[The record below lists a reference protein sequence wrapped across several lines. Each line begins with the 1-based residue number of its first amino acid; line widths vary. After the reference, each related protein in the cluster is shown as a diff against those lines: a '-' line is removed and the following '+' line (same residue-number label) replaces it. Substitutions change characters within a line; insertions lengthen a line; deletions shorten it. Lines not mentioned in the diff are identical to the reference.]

1 MKKTIRLLS
10 VLLLLAMTLT
20 FAACESNVTDSG
32 ATSDGG
38 NVSGNGTSSGDI
50 SGSEDDSDAKYKD
63 ENGNYRPLIGVLDE
77 YKGRTFTV
85 VVRSELYGTYQS
97 DDFTTK
103 TGGNGGIDY
112 GDTFYTQVA
121 ARNDMVEELYGVTLE
136 VAKIDNPRQAI
147 EEDAQTGAR
156 AYDAAVIH
164 VVEDAAPLA
173 QADLLANL
181 YGLSN
186 FDANAP
192 WWDASANE
200 AYSIGEKLYFTTGDI
215 TIMNKANTWCILF
228 NKQMITDYNL
238 EDPYKLFKE
247 GTWTFD
253 KLAEMASTVHNVT
266 DYVADMTNPDAV
278 YGMVTAYGD
287 ALEFYGGA
295 GMTLCDKD
303 AENNPSLAFG
313 ASEQSV
319 SLAETIL
326 TRLRDAN
333 WKVYA
338 QTAGVGM
345 QPAFELFW
353 SGRALFRP
361 SGFTAVTKCRSL
373 AKMAFGILPMPKMF
387 ETQEEY
393 YTTSHGTFAAC
404 VPKNCA
410 DPEFS
415 AYMLDAY
422 AAGAKNYITPAY
434 VEVNLL
440 GKSLRDD
447 ESEEILYYIYSHIL
461 YDVGRIYNFGQVS
474 AIMTN
479 LAKSSSVDVT
489 STLESV
495 RDSIELEILDLIDDY
510 KENET

>member
-1 MKKTIRLLS
+1 MKNMTRLLS
-10 VLLLLAMTLT
+10 VLLLFAMMMT
-20 FAACESNVTDSG
+20 FVACGDNGNNPDTGSV
-32 ATSDGG
+32 GG
-38 NVSGNGTSSGDI
+38 NTSGGSSQGGNTSGTE
-50 SGSEDDSDAKYKD
+50 EDLSKYLD
-63 ENGNYRPLIGVLDE
+63 ENGKYRPLMGVLDE

-85 VVRSELYGTYQS
+85 VVRSDYYGTYQS
-97 DDFTTK
+97 DDFTTE

-112 GDTFYTQVA
+112 GDTYYTQVA
-121 ARNDMVEELYGVTLE
+121 ARNDMVEQTYDVTLK

-147 EEDAQTGAR
+147 EEDAQVGGML
-156 AYDAAVIH
+156 YDAAVIH

-173 QADLLANL
+173 QADLLSNL
-181 YGLSN
+181 YTLAN
-186 FDANAP
+186 FDSSAP

-238 EDPYKLFKE
+238 ENPYKLFE
-247 GTWTFD
+247 DGNWTFD
-253 KLAEMASTVHNVT
+253 KLAEMASTVHNT
-266 DYVADMTNPDAV
+266 SDPVADMTNPDAV

-295 GMTLCDKD
+295 GLTLCTKD
-303 AENNPSLAFG
+303 AGNNPTLAFG
-313 ASEQSV
+313 ENEQSV
-319 SLAETIL
+319 SLAESIL

-333 WKVYA
+333 WKIYA
-338 QTAGVGM
+338 QTSGVGM

-373 AKMAFGILPMPKMF
+373 AKMAFGILPMPKM
-387 ETQEEY
+387 TEEQDGY

-461 YDVGRIYNFGQVS
+461 YDVGRIYNFGKVS
-474 AIMTN
+474 GIMYS
-479 LAKSSSVDVT
+479 LAQNSGTDVA
-489 STLESV
+489 STIESI
-495 RDSIELEILDLIDDY
+495 RDTINLEIDDLIADY
-510 KENET
+510 EENET

>member
-1 MKKTIRLLS
+1 
-10 VLLLLAMTLT
+10 
-20 FAACESNVTDSG
+20 
-32 ATSDGG
+32 
-38 NVSGNGTSSGDI
+38 
-50 SGSEDDSDAKYKD
+50 
-63 ENGNYRPLIGVLDE
+63 
-77 YKGRTFTV
+77 
-85 VVRSELYGTYQS
+85 
-97 DDFTTK
+97 
-103 TGGNGGIDY
+103 
-112 GDTFYTQVA
+112 
-121 ARNDMVEELYGVTLE
+121 
-136 VAKIDNPRQAI
+136 
-147 EEDAQTGAR
+147 
-156 AYDAAVIH
+156 
-164 VVEDAAPLA
+164 
-173 QADLLANL
+173 
-181 YGLSN
+181 
-186 FDANAP
+186 
-192 WWDASANE
+192 
-200 AYSIGEKLYFTTGDI
+200 
-215 TIMNKANTWCILF
+215 
-228 NKQMITDYNL
+228 MITDYNL
-238 EDPYKLFKE
+238 ENPYELFKK

-373 AKMAFGILPMPKMF
+373 AKMAFGILPMPKMS

>member
-1 MKKTIRLLS
+1 MKKHMTRLLS
-10 VLLLLAMTLT
+10 VLLLLAML
-20 FAACESNVTDSG
+20 AAFTACGGTDN
-32 ATSDGG
+32 TSDTG
-38 NVSGNGTSSGDI
+38 
-50 SGSEDDSDAKYKD
+50 SDAGTVSSDSSNAGTENPNDGYLNKD
-63 ENGNYRPLIGVLDE
+63 GQYVPKIGVLE
-77 YKGRTFTV
+77 QYKGRTFTV
-85 VVRSELYGTYQS
+85 AVRSEYHGTYQS
-97 DDFTTK
+97 DDFTTV

-121 ARNDMVEELYGVTLE
+121 ARNDMVEQTYGVTLE

-147 EEDAQTGAR
+147 EEDAQVGGQV
-156 AYDAAVIH
+156 YDAAVIH

-181 YGLSN
+181 YGLEN
-186 FDANAP
+186 FDETAP

-200 AYSIGEKLYFTTGDI
+200 AYSIGDKLYFTTGDI

-228 NKQMITDYNL
+228 NKQMVTDYNL
-238 EDPYKLFKE
+238 EDPYKLFAD

-253 KLAEMASTVHNVT
+253 KLSEMAAAVHN
-266 DYVADMTNPDAV
+266 ANGAEDMTNPDAI
-278 YGMVTAYGD
+278 YGLITAYGD

-295 GMTLCDKD
+295 GLTLCTKD
-303 AENNPSLAFG
+303 ASDYPALDFG
-313 ASEQSV
+313 SSEASV

-326 TRLRDAN
+326 ARLRDAN
-333 WKVYA
+333 WKIFA
-338 QTAGVGM
+338 QAPGVGM

-373 AKMAFGILPMPKMF
+373 AKMAFGILPMPKMTD
-387 ETQEEY
+387 TQEGY

-422 AAGAKNYITPAY
+422 AAGAKNYVTPAY

-447 ESEEILYYIYSHIL
+447 ESEEILHYIYSHIL
-461 YDVGRIYNFGQVS
+461 YDVGRIYNFGKVS
-474 AIMTN
+474 GIMYN
-479 LAKSSSVDVT
+479 LVSTGSIDVA
-489 STLESV
+489 STIESV
-495 RDSIELEILDLIDDY
+495 RDAINLEIDDLVADY
-510 KENET
+510 EENET

>member
-1 MKKTIRLLS
+1 MKHSVRLLS
-10 VLLLLAMTLT
+10 VLLLLAMTLS
-20 FAACESNVTDSG
+20 FASCGDTTE
-32 ATSDGG
+32 TSSAD
-38 NVSGNGTSSGDI
+38 GTSSNSTVQNGTA
-50 SGSEDDSDAKYKD
+50 SGSDEDTDAKYLD
-63 ENGNYRPLIGVLDE
+63 ENGSYRPLLGVLDE

-85 VVRSELYGTYQS
+85 AVRSELYGTYQS
-97 DDFTTK
+97 DDFTTE

-121 ARNDMVEELYGVTLE
+121 ARNDMIEELYGVTLQ

-147 EEDAQTGAR
+147 EEDAQTGGR
-156 AYDAAVIH
+156 IYDAAVIH

-173 QADLLANL
+173 QGDLLANL

-186 FDANAP
+186 FDSNAP

-238 EDPYKLFKE
+238 ENPYELFKE

-253 KLAEMASTVHNVT
+253 KLAEMASSVHNVT

-278 YGMVTAYGD
+278 YGMVTSYGD

-313 ASEQSV
+313 SSEASV

-373 AKMAFGILPMPKMF
+373 AKMAFGILPMPKMT
-387 ETQEEY
+387 ETQEGY

-404 VPKNCA
+404 IPKNCA